1 MHLGP
6 AQKSEIIDRIYSSRG
21 IPAAAEKCEIPLRHV
36 MEDIDDDPEFALG
49 VERALKHLS
58 AVGEQELMRRA
69 IDGTESVVTS
79 QGRIVEIVDHETGL
93 KTPLIERKY
102 SDTLLSQ
109 FMKSRS
115 GDTYGDKLK
124 LDVKHSGHIAVP
136 VISQEDLMRA
146 LMEGSRLDFKPP
158 EDAMEAEYSVI
169 RAELNATMAA
179 TSDAIVADKVVL
191 TRSEEMAAQPASLQ
205 DEDDFD
211 FSDAAVTDDW
221 DIL

>member
-6 AQKSEIIDRIYSSRG
+6 AQKSEIIDRIYSCKG
-21 IPAAAEKCEIPLRHV
+21 IPGAAEKCDVPLRHV
-36 MEDIDDDPEFALG
+36 MEDIDDDDDFRLA
-49 VERALKHLS
+49 VERALTHLT

-79 QGRIVEIVDHETGL
+79 QGRIVEIMDPETGM

-115 GDTYGDKLK
+115 EGTYGDKLK

-146 LMEGSRLDFKPP
+146 LMTGSRLDFKPP
-158 EDAMEAEYSVI
+158 EEAMEAEYSII
-169 RAELNATMAA
+169 RAERDQVKTAPDEAVTNDDAA
-179 TSDAIVADKVVL
+179 
-191 TRSEEMAAQPASLQ
+191 
-205 DEDDFD
+205 DFD
-211 FSDAAVTDDW
+211 FGHDDPEDEW